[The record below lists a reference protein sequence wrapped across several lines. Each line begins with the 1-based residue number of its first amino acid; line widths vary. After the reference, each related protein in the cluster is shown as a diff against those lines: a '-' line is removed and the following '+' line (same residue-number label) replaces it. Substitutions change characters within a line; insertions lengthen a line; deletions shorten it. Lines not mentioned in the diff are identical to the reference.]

1 MWRLFDPERSVV
13 VVVVAIL
20 EKHVARRGTGAVL
33 RFFLTDDY
41 VVQSSEHMCGRRLHL
56 PSFTQISLSERLRLQ
71 AWTLESV
78 ERRGPRR

>member
-41 VVQSSEHMCGRRLHL
+41 VVQASEHVCGRRLHL
-56 PSFTQISLSERLRLQ
+56 PSSPKSLPV
-71 AWTLESV
+71 SV
-78 ERRGPRR
+78 KI

>member
-13 VVVVAIL
+13 VVVAIL
-20 EKHVARRGTGAVL
+20 EKHVARRRTAAVL

-71 AWTLESV
+71 AWTLDSV
-78 ERRGPRR
+78 ERTGPRR

>member
-41 VVQSSEHMCGRRLHL
+41 VVQASEHVCGRRLH
-56 PSFTQISLSERLRLQ
+56 SESTLRVFLI
-71 AWTLESV
+71 W
-78 ERRGPRR
+78 